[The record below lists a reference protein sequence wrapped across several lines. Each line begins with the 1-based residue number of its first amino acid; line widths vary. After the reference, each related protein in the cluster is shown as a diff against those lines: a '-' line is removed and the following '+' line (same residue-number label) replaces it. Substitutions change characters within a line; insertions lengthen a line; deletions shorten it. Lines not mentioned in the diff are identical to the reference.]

1 MTRLQ
6 LISSGMLQKRLGH
19 LSIFRPAVTELLSIL
34 FLLALKDILHGPVIV
49 PMLYDNA
56 INAEEDVTTK
66 RGRMSSR
73 VTNKQKKALHELNG
87 FLNVDPAADVQLK
100 KRNSPADSD
109 DDEDSLPDEPNSKKK
124 APAKKKGKGATTI
137 TSPDSEGEES
147 LPADEPK
154 SKKGTKKA
162 PAKKGKKGPAASKK
176 KKGGQAK
183 VKPFSNTTVHTPAL
197 EKKLNHRG
205 DSKGDDKR
213 RSPRAKKNAEEVV
226 INDDSNDS
234 AKEVLEEQ
242 KKVLQAIQ
250 KATQEQ
256 KRQSDILEK
265 TEKALK
271 KREGKYY

>member
-66 RGRMSSR
+66 RGRMNSK
-73 VTNKQKKALHELNG
+73 VTNKQKRALHELNG

-124 APAKKKGKGATTI
+124 APAKKKGKGATI

-162 PAKKGKKGPAASKK
+162 PAKKGKKKGTAASKK
-176 KKGGQAK
+176 KGGKAK
-183 VKPFSNTTVHTPAL
+183 VKPFSNTTVHAPAL

>member
-34 FLLALKDILHGPVIV
+34 FLLALKDIPHGPVIV

-100 KRNSPADSD
+100 KSNSPADSD

-124 APAKKKGKGATTI
+124 DPVKKKGTGATI
-137 TSPDSEGEES
+137 TSPDSEGEKS

-162 PAKKGKKGPAASKK
+162 PAKKGKKGTAASKK
-176 KKGGQAK
+176 KKGEQAK

-205 DSKGDDKR
+205 NSKGDDKR

-256 KRQSDILEK
+256 KRQSVILEK

>member
-6 LISSGMLQKRLGH
+6 LISSGMLQKRLGR

-66 RGRMSSR
+66 KGRMSSR
-73 VTNKQKKALHELNG
+73 VTNKQKKELHELNG

-109 DDEDSLPDEPNSKKK
+109 DDKDSLPGEPNSKKK
-124 APAKKKGKGATTI
+124 APAKNEGKGATT
-137 TSPDSEGEES
+137 TSTDSEGEES
-147 LPADEPK
+147 LPAEEPK
-154 SKKGTKKA
+154 SKKGRKKA
-162 PAKKGKKGPAASKK
+162 PAKKGKKGTAASK

-205 DSKGDDKR
+205 NSKGDDKR